1 MIEKNKLSILM
12 QSNTCYQKE
21 KIMICIGKKAP
32 DFACKAVVDGAEKT
46 ISLHDFPNQYKL
58 IFFYP
63 KDFTFVCPTELH
75 ALQEHMNEF
84 KKRGV
89 ALLAVSTDNL
99 DTHCKWLETPKEQ
112 GGIQGIT
119 FPLLADVN
127 KDISREYGVLDE
139 KEGIALRG
147 FFLVDKDNIVQA
159 ATIYN
164 RNVGRSMTEMLR
176 MIDAFQYT
184 EQNGDLCP
192 ADWQSGEQG
201 IKADKKSVSDYLKN
215 NHHKK

>member
-1 MIEKNKLSILM
+1 
-12 QSNTCYQKE
+12 
-21 KIMICIGKKAP
+21 MICIGKKAP
-32 DFACKAVVDGAEKT
+32 DFACKAVVNGVEKT
-46 ISLHDFPNQYKL
+46 ISLHDFPDQYKL

-75 ALQEHMNEF
+75 ALQDYMDEF

-89 ALLAVSTDNL
+89 VLLAVSTDNL
-99 DTHCKWLETPKEQ
+99 DTHCRWLETPKEQ

-127 KDISREYGVLDE
+127 KDISRDYGVLDE
-139 KEGIALRG
+139 QEGIALRG

-176 MIDAFQYT
+176 MIDAFQYS
-184 EQNGDLCP
+184 EQHGNLCP
-192 ADWQSGEQG
+192 ADWKSGEQG
-201 IKADKKSVSDYLKN
+201 IKPTQQSVAHYLKN